1 MHFSIINLEHTSSLH
16 YICIGKRIKEGNEF
30 VPFFFIPMATETQ
43 IQQIEQWVKTLL
55 ETETEYFC
63 VSIKIKPTNNI
74 KVFLDGD
81 NGLSIEKCVQF
92 NRKLYKM
99 IEESNQYPEGDFSL
113 EVSSPGLDEPLK
125 LHRQY
130 VKNIGRI
137 VEVVFTDGS
146 KKEGK
151 LIAVA
156 DADIIVEHTQGKG
169 KKAITQQLVI
179 PFNHIKTTTVQIK
192 F

>member
-1 MHFSIINLEHTSSLH
+1 MHFSIINLEHNSSLH
-16 YICIGKRIKEGNEF
+16 YICIGQRIKEGNEF

-55 ETETEYFC
+55 EAETEYFC

-99 IEESNQYPEGDFSL
+99 IEESNQYPTGDFSL

-130 VKNIGRI
+130 VKNIGRAI
-137 VEVVFTDGS
+137 EVVFTDGS

-156 DADIIVEHTQGKG
+156 DADIIVEHTEGKG